1 MDLRD
6 VHYEYV
12 VDVME
17 QDPEVIQEMCYL
29 LDEIQIMMFVC
40 SVDVAVCGT
49 LVDTTAQMMEA
60 VWKNRNE

>member
-29 LDEIQIMMFVC
+29 LDEIQIMIFVC
-40 SVDVAVCGT
+40 SVDVAVCET
-49 LVDTTAQMMEA
+49 LVDTTAEMLET
-60 VWKNRNE
+60 VWKTRNQ

>member
-29 LDEIQIMMFVC
+29 LDEIQLMLFVC
-40 SVDVAVCGT
+40 DVDVVVCQS
-49 LVDTTAQMMEA
+49 LVFPVKNCETT
-60 VWKNRNE
+60 